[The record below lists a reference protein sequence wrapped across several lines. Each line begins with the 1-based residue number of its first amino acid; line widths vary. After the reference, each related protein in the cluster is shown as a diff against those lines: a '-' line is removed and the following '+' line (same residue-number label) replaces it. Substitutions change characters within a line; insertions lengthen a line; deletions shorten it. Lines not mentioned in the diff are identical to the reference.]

1 MPVSFSFVEGGNS
14 IGLYIWQPLSSFI
27 GWTSKV
33 VRFLSYFTSTAIN
46 MKAQVSQDLESSGC
60 IRRRDIAGSH
70 AVMLWCL
77 RSLHT
82 HSTLAAPVVFPLALG
97 KDSILFTSLP
107 VFATIF
113 FLREN
118 IFTGVGGTSE
128 LFPFVFPWWLR
139 GWAVFPNFVS
149 HLHLFFGEMS
159 IQFIS
164 LLIDWVIQVVL

>member
-60 IRRRDIAGSH
+60 IWRRDIAGSH

-82 HSTLAAPVVFPLALG
+82 HSTLAAPVVFPLARG

-113 FLREN
+113 FWGKTFLLGWGEPQN
-118 IFTGVGGTSE
+118 CFHLYFLDGYEVEQYSQTLLAISISSLE
-128 LFPFVFPWWLR
+128 KCLF
-139 GWAVFPNFVS
+139 S
-149 HLHLFFGEMS
+149 
-159 IQFIS
+159 S
-164 LLIDWVIQVVL
+164 LAY